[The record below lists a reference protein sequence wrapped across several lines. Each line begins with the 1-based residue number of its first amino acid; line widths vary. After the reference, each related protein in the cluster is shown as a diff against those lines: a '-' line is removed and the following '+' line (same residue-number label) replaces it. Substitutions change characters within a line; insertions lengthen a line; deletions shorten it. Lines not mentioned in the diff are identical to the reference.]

1 LGRQA
6 IVVALVALAAYI
18 VYRQWRRAA
27 LMKTLERARITV
39 DDLYRLMGMDS
50 PPIIFDIRSAEKRT
64 LDPFIIAG

>member
-1 LGRQA
+1 MTLPG
-6 IVVALVALAAYI
+6 AY
-18 VYRQWRRAA
+18 
-27 LMKTLERARITV
+27 ERARITV